1 MVQESL
7 ERLLRSEEAQI
18 MRRDAT
24 ERLTR
29 RGFMRRAGAVAI
41 AVPAVSMLLA
51 ACGGGGGGGG
61 TSGGGGGKITI
72 EMSEYK
78 YNPSTITVSPGA
90 SVTVTLK
97 NAGTL
102 QHDFHCDQINPTGS
116 PLVDP
121 GKSLD
126 FTFTAPSQ
134 AGTYDFWCTVPGHK
148 ELGMVG
154 KLEVK

>member
-1 MVQESL
+1 MS
-7 ERLLRSEEAQI
+7 ERYTERVTRRALLR
-18 MRRDAT
+18 RT
-24 ERLTR
+24 VGL
-29 RGFMRRAGAVAI
+29 VI
-41 AVPAVSMLLA
+41 AVPAASALLA

-61 TSGGGGGKITI
+61 TTSGGGGGKITI

-78 YNPSTITVSPGA
+78 YNPSTISVSAGQ

-97 NAGTL
+97 NVGTL
-102 QHDFHCDQINPTGS
+102 QHDFHCDQINPTTS
-116 PLVDP
+116 ALVDP

-134 AGTYDFWCTVPGHK
+134 AGTYDFWCTVAGHK

>member
-1 MVQESL
+1 
-7 ERLLRSEEAQI
+7 

-41 AVPAVSMLLA
+41 AVPAVSALLA

-61 TSGGGGGKITI
+61 TSGGGGGKLTITI
-72 EMSEYK
+72 EMGEYYYK
-78 YNPSTITVSPGA
+78 PATITVSPGA

-102 QHDFHCDQINPTGS
+102 QHNFHCDQINPTTS
-116 PLVDP
+116 SLVDP

>member
-1 MVQESL
+1 MT
-7 ERLLRSEEAQI
+7 ERHGERVTRRTLLR
-18 MRRDAT
+18 RAT
-24 ERLTR
+24 GL
-29 RGFMRRAGAVAI
+29 AVAL
-41 AVPAVSMLLA
+41 PAASLLLA
-51 ACGGGGGGGG
+51 ACGGGGEGGGGG
-61 TSGGGGGKITI
+61 TSSGGGGGKITI

-97 NAGTL
+97 NVGTL
-102 QHDFHCDQINPTGS
+102 QHDFHCDQINPQTS

-121 GKSLD
+121 GKSTD

>member
-7 ERLLRSEEAQI
+7 ERLLRSEEARI

-41 AVPAVSMLLA
+41 AVPAVSALLA

-61 TSGGGGGKITI
+61 TSGGGGGKLTI
-72 EMSEYK
+72 EMGEYYYK
-78 YNPSTITVSPGA
+78 PATITVSPGA

-97 NAGTL
+97 NAGAL
-102 QHDFHCDQINPTGS
+102 PHNFYCDQINPTES
-116 PLVDP
+116 SLVDA
-121 GKSLD
+121 GKSAD

-134 AGTYDFWCTVPGHK
+134 AGTYDFWCSVPGHK

>member
-1 MVQESL
+1 MH
-7 ERLLRSEEAQI
+7 
-18 MRRDAT
+18 RDAI

-29 RGFMRRAGAVAI
+29 RGFLRRAGAVAI
-41 AVPAVSMLLA
+41 AVPAASALLA

-72 EMSEYK
+72 EMGEYYYK
-78 YNPSTITVSPGA
+78 PATITVSPGA
-90 SVTVTLK
+90 SFTVTLK
-97 NAGTL
+97 NVGAL
-102 QHDFHCDQINPTGS
+102 PHNLYAEQINPMES
-116 PLVDP
+116 PMVDP
-121 GKSLD
+121 GKSVD

>member
-1 MVQESL
+1 
-7 ERLLRSEEAQI
+7 

-29 RGFMRRAGAVAI
+29 RGFLRRAGAVAI
-41 AVPAVSMLLA
+41 AVPAASALLA

-61 TSGGGGGKITI
+61 TSGGGGKITI
-72 EMSEYK
+72 EMGEYYYK
-78 YNPSTITVSPGA
+78 PATITVSPGA

-97 NAGTL
+97 NVGTL
-102 QHDFHCDQINPTGS
+102 QHDFHSDQINPTGS

-121 GKSLD
+121 GKSVD

>member
-1 MVQESL
+1 
-7 ERLLRSEEAQI
+7 

-29 RGFMRRAGAVAI
+29 RGFLRRAGAVAI
-41 AVPAVSMLLA
+41 AVPAASALLA
-51 ACGGGGGGGG
+51 ACGGGGGGGE
-61 TSGGGGGKITI
+61 TSSDGGGKITI
-72 EMSEYK
+72 EMGDYYYK
-78 YNPSTITVSPGA
+78 PATITVSPGA

-97 NAGTL
+97 NVGAL
-102 QHDFHCDQINPTGS
+102 QHNLYAEQINPMES
-116 PLVDP
+116 PMVDP
-121 GKSLD
+121 GKSAD

>member
-1 MVQESL
+1 
-7 ERLLRSEEAQI
+7 

-61 TSGGGGGKITI
+61 GGTSGGGGGKITI
-72 EMSEYK
+72 EMGEYYYK
-78 YNPSTITVSPGA
+78 PATITVSPGA

-102 QHDFHCDQINPTGS
+102 QHNFYCDQINPTES
-116 PLVDP
+116 SLVDA
-121 GKSLD
+121 GKSAD

-134 AGTYDFWCTVPGHK
+134 AGTYDFWCSVPGHK

>member
-1 MVQESL
+1 MVGSKGMTRIITEEDDMST
-7 ERLLRSEEAQI
+7 RLS
-18 MRRDAT
+18 
-24 ERLTR
+24 
-29 RGFMRRAGAVAI
+29 RRALLARAGTLAVA
-41 AVPAVSMLLA
+41 VPVVSALLT

-61 TSGGGGGKITI
+61 SSSGGGGGKITI

-78 YNPSTITVSPGA
+78 FNPSTITVSPGA

-97 NAGTL
+97 NVGTL
-102 QHDFHCDQINPTGS
+102 QHDFHVDAVNATS
-116 PLVDP
+116 PMVDP
-121 GKSLD
+121 GKSTD

>member
-1 MVQESL
+1 MGEYYYK
-7 ERLLRSEEAQI
+7 
-18 MRRDAT
+18 
-24 ERLTR
+24 
-29 RGFMRRAGAVAI
+29 
-41 AVPAVSMLLA
+41 PA
-51 ACGGGGGGGG
+51 
-61 TSGGGGGKITI
+61 
-72 EMSEYK
+72 
-78 YNPSTITVSPGA
+78 TITVSPGA

-102 QHDFHCDQINPTGS
+102 QHNFHCDQINPTTS
-116 PLVDP
+116 SLVDP

>member
-7 ERLLRSEEAQI
+7 ERLLRSEEARI

-41 AVPAVSMLLA
+41 AVPAVSALLA

-61 TSGGGGGKITI
+61 TSGGGGGKLTI
-72 EMSEYK
+72 EMGEYYYK
-78 YNPSTITVSPGA
+78 PATITVSPGA

-97 NAGTL
+97 NVGAL
-102 QHDFHCDQINPTGS
+102 QHDFYCDQINPTGS

-134 AGTYDFWCTVPGHK
+134 AGTYDFWCTVLGHK

>member
-1 MVQESL
+1 M
-7 ERLLRSEEAQI
+7 
-18 MRRDAT
+18 AT
-24 ERLTR
+24 QQNERLTR
-29 RGFMRRAGAVAI
+29 RGLLRRAGALAV
-41 AVPAVSMLLA
+41 AVPAVSALLA
-51 ACGGGGGGGG
+51 ACAGGGGGGGG

-78 YNPSTITVSPGA
+78 FNPATITVSPGA

-97 NAGTL
+97 NVGTL
-102 QHDFHCDQINPTGS
+102 QHDYHIDVINQTS

-121 GKSLD
+121 GKSVD
-126 FTFTAPSQ
+126 WTFTAPSQ
-134 AGTYDFWCTVPGHK
+134 AGTYDTWCTVPGHK

>member
-1 MVQESL
+1 M
-7 ERLLRSEEAQI
+7 ERVH
-18 MRRDAT
+18 DG
-24 ERLTR
+24 RLTR
-29 RGFMRRAGAVAI
+29 RALVRRFGGLAL
-41 AVPAVSMLLA
+41 AVPVMSALLA

-61 TSGGGGGKITI
+61 GSTSGGGKITI

-78 YNPSTITVSPGA
+78 YNPATITVSPGA

-97 NAGTL
+97 NVGSL
-102 QHDFHCDQINPTGS
+102 QHDYHIDGINATS

-121 GKSLD
+121 GKSVD
-126 FTFTAPSQ
+126 WTFTAPSQ
-134 AGTYDFWCTVPGHK
+134 AGTYDTWCTVAGHK

>member
-1 MVQESL
+1 
-7 ERLLRSEEAQI
+7 

-102 QHDFHCDQINPTGS
+102 QHDFHCDQINPTEFFARRSRQVARLHLHGTEPGWHLRFLVHGS
-116 PLVDP
+116 
-121 GKSLD
+121 G
-126 FTFTAPSQ
+126 AQ
-134 AGTYDFWCTVPGHK
+134 GTRHGR
-148 ELGMVG
+148 
-154 KLEVK
+154 

>member
-1 MVQESL
+1 MI
-7 ERLLRSEEAQI
+7 ERRVDRVTRRALLR
-18 MRRDAT
+18 RAT
-24 ERLTR
+24 
-29 RGFMRRAGAVAI
+29 GVAI
-41 AVPAVSMLLA
+41 AVPAVSALLA

-61 TSGGGGGKITI
+61 TSGGGGGKMTV

-78 YNPSTITVSPGA
+78 YNPSTISVSAGQ
-90 SVTVTLK
+90 SVTLTLK
-97 NAGTL
+97 NVGTL

-121 GKSLD
+121 GKSVD

>member
-1 MVQESL
+1 
-7 ERLLRSEEAQI
+7 
-18 MRRDAT
+18 
-24 ERLTR
+24 
-29 RGFMRRAGAVAI
+29 
-41 AVPAVSMLLA
+41 
-51 ACGGGGGGGG
+51 
-61 TSGGGGGKITI
+61 
-72 EMSEYK
+72 
-78 YNPSTITVSPGA
+78 
-90 SVTVTLK
+90 VTVTLK

-102 QHDFHCDQINPTGS
+102 QHDFHCDQINPTTS
-116 PLVDP
+116 SLVDP